1 MKIALDIMSGDKAP
15 MCNINGAIK
24 YINNTLSRTI
34 MTSLSTLI
42 ALFSLYF
49 FGGQVIKPFAFTMI
63 IGVIIG
69 TYSSMFIAVPTL
81 LLFKFR
87 PQEDE

>member
-1 MKIALDIMSGDKAP
+1 MDLIELFNLS
-15 MCNINGAIK
+15 
-24 YINNTLSRTI
+24 INNTLSRTI
-34 MTSLSTLI
+34 MTSLTTLI
-42 ALFSLYF
+42 ALFSLYL

-87 PQEDE
+87 PQEEE

>member
-1 MKIALDIMSGDKAP
+1 
-15 MCNINGAIK
+15 
-24 YINNTLSRTI
+24 

-42 ALFSLYF
+42 ALFCLYLL
-49 FGGQVIKPFAFTMI
+49 GGQVIKPFALTMI

-69 TYSSMFIAVPTL
+69 TYSSIFIAVPTL

-87 PQEDE
+87 PEEED